1 MLSPISAFAQ
11 RFRKQILIAFDV
23 VVVTVS
29 YMLPWALIAGRTS
42 FSEYNSL
49 LISSCFFFVCC
60 YEIVYGLMGIDV
72 YKRQAEERVIQELE
86 AIQKPFIILL
96 NCVAPESL
104 ESMTLAEELSKKYG
118 RTVMPV
124 SCVAVSYTH
133 LPFSAPPA

>member
-1 MLSPISAFAQ
+1 MLSHISAFAQ

-60 YEIVYGLMGIDV
+60 YEIVYGLMGMYDSLWR
-72 YKRQAEERVIQELE
+72 YAEIVEFFRL
-86 AIQKPFIILL
+86 
-96 NCVAPESL
+96 CVAS
-104 ESMTLAEELSKKYG
+104 A
-118 RTVMPV
+118 
-124 SCVAVSYTH
+124 VAVSIFVVVT
-133 LPFSAPPA
+133 LLLWWE